1 MIELRATLVD
11 EDTMIASHI
20 DLPRTPPSD
29 ADVRLARESSQRLR
43 RVVRANRPLR
53 FTAVNGKTDGK
64 DETVEIPASAADLLL
79 RLLNQMAQG
88 NAVTLIPIHA
98 ELTTQQAADI
108 LGVSR
113 PFVVKEIEEQRLPA
127 RKVGTRRRVMFGDLM
142 SYKQRS
148 DESRRQALDR
158 LAALDEELGLT

>member
-1 MIELRATLVD
+1 MVELRATLAD
-11 EDTMIASHI
+11 EDTMIAPDI

-29 ADVRLARESSQRLR
+29 ADVRLARESSQLLR
-43 RVVRANRPLR
+43 RLVKANRPLR
-53 FTAVNGKTDGK
+53 FTALGGQE
-64 DETVEIPASAADLLL
+64 ETVEIPASAADLLL

-113 PFVVKEIEEQRLPA
+113 PFVVKEIEEKRLPA

-148 DESRRQALDR
+148 DESRRRALDR

>member
-1 MIELRATLVD
+1 
-11 EDTMIASHI
+11 MIANDI
-20 DLPRTPPSD
+20 DFPKTPPSE
-29 ADVRLARESSQRLR
+29 AEVRLARESSLQLSQA
-43 RVVRANRPLR
+43 VRADHPLR
-53 FTAVNGKTDGK
+53 FTTTGGTQV
-64 DETVEIPASAADLLL
+64 TVEIPAPAAALLV

-113 PFVVKEIEEQRLPA
+113 PFVVKEIDEKRIPA

-142 SYKQRS
+142 GYKQRY
-148 DESRRQALDR
+148 DASRQEALAE
-158 LAALDEELGLT
+158 LAALDEKLGLK

>member
-1 MIELRATLVD
+1 MIGSRASLSD
-11 EDTMIASHI
+11 EDTVIASHI